1 MTLKKSILIL
11 ILISLIPLLKGL
23 DSSISRLFEYF
34 LYNRSFNSSQVQI
47 FEMLFTL
54 GFAVGS
60 LLGGIGIDLWNP
72 KKLLTYSILAIVIP
86 SGIIQ
91 ILDINALIIIHRF
104 ILGAFLGF
112 LMILLQVYLF
122 EIAPTKHKGKFLI
135 IFFLTGSIGGLG
147 LYAYQSIFMADSNV
161 ADLKYVYSQ
170 LPYAVFP
177 LLILFII
184 RQIPNKLYTDKLKYP
199 DLKSV
204 FLMNKKFILIIL
216 ILLSIISVYGNAH
229 MYFFVT
235 SHLMFENNLE
245 SIWSITSYSGT
256 FGSIISIFLIDSV
269 GRKKLFLFGCKALI
283 LISFINSIVF
293 LFLSNFYVIF
303 GLVNLYFFLFS
314 LAISMSVLII
324 ILEYLPS
331 GYRGRGLI
339 IFSIIS
345 WIPNGLNKIYL
356 NALSVEWKY
365 TLSTSSIVIFGVLI
379 TGYLIIRKYL
389 IDTKGLTLDE
399 IESKIIDNKNNV
411 A

>member
-11 ILISLIPLLKGL
+11 ILISIIPLLKGL

-54 GFAVGS
+54 GFAIGS
-60 LLGGIGIDLWNP
+60 LLGGIGTDLWNP
-72 KKLLTYSILAIVIP
+72 KKLLIYSILLIVIP

-122 EIAPTKHKGKFLI
+122 EIAPTRHKGKFLI
-135 IFFLTGSIGGLG
+135 LFFLAGNIGGLG
-147 LYAYQSIFMADSNV
+147 LYAYQSIFIADGNV
-161 ADLKYVYSQ
+161 SDLKYVFSQ

-184 RQIPNKLYTDKLKYP
+184 RQIPNKLYTNKLKYP

-216 ILLSIISVYGNAH
+216 ILLSIISVFGNAH

-235 SHLMFENNLE
+235 SHLKFENKLY
-245 SIWSITSYSGT
+245 SLSAITSYSGT
-256 FGSIISIFLIDSV
+256 FGLVISIFLIDSI
-269 GRKKLFLFGCKALI
+269 GRKRLFLFGCKSLI
-283 LISFINSIVF
+283 IISFINAVVF
-293 LFLSNFYVIF
+293 LFISNFYVIL

-314 LAISMSVLII
+314 LTISMSILII
-324 ILEYLPS
+324 ILEYMPS

-356 NALSVEWKY
+356 NVLNVEWKY
-365 TLSTSSIVIFGVLI
+365 TLSISSIVIFGVLI
-379 TGYLIIRKYL
+379 TGYLITRKYL
-389 IDTKGLTLDE
+389 VDTRGLTLDE